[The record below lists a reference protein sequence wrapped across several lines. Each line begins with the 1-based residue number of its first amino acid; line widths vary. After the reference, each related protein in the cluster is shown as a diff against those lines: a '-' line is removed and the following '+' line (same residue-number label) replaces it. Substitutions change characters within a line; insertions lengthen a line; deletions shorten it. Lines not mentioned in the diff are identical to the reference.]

1 MLINKPFF
9 NLIFRKIE
17 FTHIIKYIIMERNIE
32 WANIKKSQRKILFN
46 KYIIDKLEENENNI
60 EIERIDK
67 LIYSKNKFLLKTLKK
82 DETYYKNIKDED
94 IIIKN
99 NIINKIKSIET
110 NDEGLIYCLYNKLKQ
125 TKITDYKNNRKN
137 NKNEEIKYKNGDYK
151 MDDNGNPVFLIP

>member
-1 MLINKPFF
+1 MLINKTFF

-99 NIINKIKSIET
+99 NIINKIKSMET

-151 MDDNGNPVFLIP
+151 MDDNGKPVFLIP

>member
-1 MLINKPFF
+1 MLINKTFF